1 MTLTAE
7 MSHTR
12 NTPGTGSNMSPD
24 WAVLEAIE
32 NRSHPPRKNVETQTP
47 PPTPLW
53 TSLSPL
59 LSPQPCTTLHTQGRI
74 HILVLHPERPL
85 LFFVS
90 LFPLSFSRP
99 LVNLFDLDID
109 DDDND
114 DDKVGRQS
122 DTFATISAWPHTLFC
137 YAPLTEISATI

>member
-109 DDDND
+109 STTTTTTTTRS
-114 DDKVGRQS
+114 VASQTHSLPSRPGL
-122 DTFATISAWPHTLFC
+122 TLF
-137 YAPLTEISATI
+137 SAMRR